1 MKTLKVIREPRE
13 ILPISNML
21 ERTVKNHPDSIAMQI
36 LSPGGWNKWTYKE
49 LLNLVIKRAT
59 EIKAKGIKKGDRIA
73 IYGPNS
79 PEWIVTYLAIQWVG
93 AIGVPLDNRLSLREV
108 HYLIKDSNTKILFS
122 SVDGVRE
129 EIDICV
135 PIEIPEKI
143 SAGETLE
150 RTELSLDDTAVILY
164 TSGTTGAPKG
174 VVLTHKNLMY
184 NVEMLYQTM
193 EFYHDEPFYALLPFH
208 HVFSKTINILAP
220 ISIGGTIVIAR
231 SYKSNEIKEDCQK
244 SKPVIFPVVPL
255 VLEKFV
261 VGIEKEL
268 KKLTGVKKTAFG
280 LMKGLAS
287 LFNSVK
293 KGSGGKFYSSIREAL
308 GMENLRYLVSGGAA
322 LPNWVAKSLEKWGF
336 PILQGYGLT
345 ETSPVISVCPPED
358 PRNKSVGLALPGL
371 EVKIIEP
378 DVEGIGEIA
387 VRGSTVFKEF
397 WNNPKATREV
407 FEGDWFKTGDMG
419 YMDDGSY
426 LYITGRKK
434 SVIVTKGG
442 KNIYPEEIESY
453 LSTSPLIEEIVVV
466 KQTNPNTGI
475 RELIAHIYP
484 NYENIDHFGNVHDIE
499 EPEPHK
505 ILTEEIKKF
514 NKDLTDYKRIRR
526 IKLRDE
532 EFPKTTTSKI
542 KRYLFEEEGLE
553 V

>member
-21 ERTVKNHPDSIAMQI
+21 ERTVKNYPDSIAMQI
-36 LSPGGWNKWTYKE
+36 LSPGGWKKWTYKE

-59 EIKAKGIKKGDRIA
+59 EIKARGIKKGDRIA

-108 HYLIKDSNTKILFS
+108 HYLIKDSNSKILFS
-122 SVDGVRE
+122 SVEGVKE
-129 EIDICV
+129 EIDISF

-143 SAGETLE
+143 SGIETLE
-150 RTELSLDDTAVILY
+150 RAELSLDDTAVILY

-174 VVLTHKNLMY
+174 VVLTHKNLMS
-184 NVEMLYQTM
+184 NVEMIYQTM

-208 HVFSKTINILAP
+208 HVFSKTISLLAP
-220 ISIGGTIVIAR
+220 ISIGGTIVLAR

-244 SKPVIFPVVPL
+244 SKPIIFPVVPL

-280 LMKGLAS
+280 LMKGLSS
-287 LFNSVK
+287 LFNFVK

-358 PRNKSVGLALPGL
+358 PRNKSVGLSLPGM
-371 EVKIIEP
+371 EVRIIEP
-378 DVEGIGEIA
+378 DVEGIGEIT

-407 FEGDWFKTGDMG
+407 FDGEWFKTGDMG
-419 YMDDGSY
+419 YMDDDSY

-466 KQTNPNTGI
+466 QQTNPNTGL

-484 NYENIDHFGNVHDIE
+484 NYENIDHFGNVHNIE
-499 EPEPHK
+499 KPEPHK

-514 NKDLTDYKRIRR
+514 NKELTDYKRIRR
-526 IKLRDE
+526 VKLRDE